1 MKALLIVDVQ
11 NDFMPYGALPVA
23 KGDEVVPYI
32 NQIVE
37 SYDLVVATQD
47 WHPADHKSFAAEHD
61 GKKPF
66 DVIDLNG
73 IQQVLWP
80 THCVQATE
88 GAEFHSELNIKPI
101 EVIFRKGMNPE
112 VDSYSAFFDND
123 KKYATQLSGFLKAKG
138 VKEIDV
144 VGLAAD
150 YCVFYSVQDALNEGF
165 KVNLHL
171 KGTRAIDPKNFEEN
185 ILKELTQN
193 PNFKTIS

>member
-1 MKALLIVDVQ
+1 MRALLVVDVQ
-11 NDFMPYGALPVA
+11 NDFMPYGALPVPF
-23 KGDEVVPYI
+23 GDEVVPYI
-32 NQIVE
+32 NQIIE
-37 SYDLVVATQD
+37 SYELVVATQD
-47 WHPADHKSFAAEHD
+47 WHPKNHKSFAAEHH

-80 THCVQATE
+80 THCVQDTK
-88 GAEFHSELNIKPI
+88 GADFHPALNIKPI
-101 EVIFRKGMNPE
+101 EVIFRKGMNPK

-123 KKYATQLSGFLKAKG
+123 KKYTTQLSGFLKSKG
-138 VKEIDV
+138 VEEIDV

-171 KGTRAIDPKNFEEN
+171 NGTRAIDSQNFQK
-185 ILKELTQN
+185 ILNQLHNT
-193 PNFKTIS
+193 PSFRSIA

>member
-1 MKALLIVDVQ
+1 MKTLLIVDVQ

-32 NQIVE
+32 NQIIA

-47 WHPADHKSFAAEHD
+47 WHPENHKSFAAEHD
-61 GKKPF
+61 GRNPF

-80 THCVQATE
+80 RHCVQATE
-88 GAEFHSELNIKPI
+88 GAEFHPDLNTKPI

-165 KVNLHL
+165 RVNLHL